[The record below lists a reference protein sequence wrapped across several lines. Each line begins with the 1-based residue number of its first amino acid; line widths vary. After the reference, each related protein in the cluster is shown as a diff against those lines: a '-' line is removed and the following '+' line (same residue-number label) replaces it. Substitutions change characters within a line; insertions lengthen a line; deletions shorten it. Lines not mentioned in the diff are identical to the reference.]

1 VVALDLRRAATYT
14 EHLIA
19 TGWIVLVTTIKLD
32 KAGFENS
39 LCSHLYDLDV
49 TPADGSRGQAAVAD
63 VWNFDCEA
71 A

>member
-1 VVALDLRRAATYT
+1 MVALDLRRAATYT

-49 TPADGSRGQAAVAD
+49 TPTVLQKSLKKLELK
-63 VWNFDCEA
+63 NL
-71 A
+71 